1 MPKTTCRL
9 LLSLSLG
16 FLVFNVAS
24 VAGDGFLDQINTE
37 SVADLLS
44 SGSFDDAK
52 KAMSAA
58 SPDEVQGAVKQFA
71 ASASA
76 NSDDVQEALKS
87 IAQSPAEG
95 PGDYAATSPE
105 SSEGDGEEDKGVSS
119 WKKWVKAKMQNMG
132 YGYGESPAGSPEA
145 APGPAWGPTSPGE
158 WAWMDEAPMASP
170 TGSPAEAPT
179 T

>member
-58 SPDEVQGAVKQFA
+58 SPDEVQGAVKQF
-71 ASASA
+71 
-76 NSDDVQEALKS
+76 
-87 IAQSPAEG
+87 G

-119 WKKWVKAKMQNMG
+119 WKKWVKAKMQ
-132 YGYGESPAGSPEA
+132 
-145 APGPAWGPTSPGE
+145 
-158 WAWMDEAPMASP
+158 
-170 TGSPAEAPT
+170 
-179 T
+179 